1 MPGWN
6 GLNILYALEVQE
18 QLLRCAQQV
27 GRSLSGAIAARM
39 DLRCYGH
46 RTRDTP
52 LSGQYGPG

>member
-6 GLNILYALEVQE
+6 GLNILCALEIRATVR
-18 QLLRCAQQV
+18 LAQQV